1 MDPLS
6 TITASAIANL
16 AFSEFI
22 KSGAGEFAKKSIGGV
37 IELVANLRNQIRKRF
52 EDNNRAE
59 AALLDVERRGDKASF
74 EKIVRYLDL
83 EMLEDDQFAIAIRRA
98 AQQIINYQNQS
109 TAQMSQEK
117 INIGRDQVNIGH
129 DYIGRDQNIVNQP
142 HGDIRIGGS

>member
-37 IELVANLRNQIRKRF
+37 INLVTNLRNQIRKRF
-52 EDNNRAE
+52 EGNNRAQ
-59 AALLDVERRGDKASF
+59 AALIDVEKRGNKASF
-74 EKIVRYLDL
+74 EKVVRYLDL
-83 EMLEDDQFAIAIRRA
+83 EMLEDDQFAISIRRT
-98 AQQIINYQNQS
+98 AQQIINYQN
-109 TAQMSQEK
+109 TTQMSQQK
-117 INIGRDQVNIGH
+117 INIGRDQVNIGR

-142 HGDIRIGGS
+142 QGDIRIGGS

>member
-37 IELVANLRNQIRKRF
+37 INLVTNLRDQIRKRF
-52 EDNNRAE
+52 EGNNRAK
-59 AALLDVERRGDKASF
+59 AALIDVEKRGNKASF
-74 EKIVRYLDL
+74 EKFVRYLDL
-83 EMLEDDQFAIAIRRA
+83 EMLEDDQFAISIRRT
-98 AQQIINYQNQS
+98 AQQIINYQNQN
-109 TAQMSQEK
+109 TTQMSQQK
-117 INIGRDQVNIGH
+117 INIGRDRVNVGR

-142 HGDIRIGGS
+142 QGDIRIGGS